1 MMAQA
6 CSSIASERYFKSNTQ
21 TDMAFAIPSCELD
34 IPVLS
39 PSAGDK
45 NAYLDPNSPDAIIRK
60 ATAMRAQACVD
71 TMYDVKPAV
80 YHTGEPIKNLPPKPP
95 SIDGFFDYKATASVT
110 IPILLVFI
118 LALFI
123 ILVSRKSLR
132 RSGKICVLIC
142 ALLLMAVVI
151 YIYTRNE

>member
-1 MMAQA
+1 
-6 CSSIASERYFKSNTQ
+6 
-21 TDMAFAIPSCELD
+21 MAFAIPSCELD

-45 NAYLDPNSPDAIIRK
+45 NAYLEPNSPDAIIRK

-71 TMYDVKPAV
+71 TMYDVKPTI
-80 YHTGEPIKNLPPKPP
+80 YHTGEPIKNLSPRPRN
-95 SIDGFFDYKATASVT
+95 IDGFCDYKARYS
-110 IPILLVFI
+110 IPILLIFI

-123 ILVSRKSLR
+123 ILVSSKSLR
-132 RSGKICVLIC
+132 RSGKLCVLAC
-142 ALLLMAVVI
+142 AVILMAVVI

>member
-1 MMAQA
+1 
-6 CSSIASERYFKSNTQ
+6 
-21 TDMAFAIPSCELD
+21 MAFAIPSCELD

-60 ATAMRAQACVD
+60 TATLRAQACVD
-71 TMYDVKPAV
+71 TMYDVHPTI
-80 YHTGEPIKNLPPKPP
+80 YHTGEPIKNLPAKKLTEP
-95 SIDGFFDYKATASVT
+95 FCDYKATASGT
-110 IPILLVFI
+110 IPILLVFV
-118 LALFI
+118 LALLI

-132 RSGKICVLIC
+132 RSGKLCVLVC

>member
-1 MMAQA
+1 
-6 CSSIASERYFKSNTQ
+6 
-21 TDMAFAIPSCELD
+21 MAFAIPSCELD

-60 ATAMRAQACVD
+60 TTAMRAQACVD
-71 TMYDVKPAV
+71 TMFDVKPAV

-95 SIDGFFDYKATASVT
+95 SIDGYCDYKAEYT
-110 IPILLVFI
+110 IPILIVFI

-132 RSGKICVLIC
+132 RSGKICVLVC

>member
-1 MMAQA
+1 
-6 CSSIASERYFKSNTQ
+6 
-21 TDMAFAIPSCELD
+21 MAFAVPSCELD

-71 TMYDVKPAV
+71 TMYDVKPTI
-80 YHTGEPIKNLPPKPP
+80 YHTGEPIRNLSPRPRT
-95 SIDGFFDYKATASVT
+95 IDGFCDYKATASVT

-118 LALFI
+118 LTLFI

-132 RSGKICVLIC
+132 RSGKLY
-142 ALLLMAVVI
+142 LLVSAGILMAVVI
-151 YIYTRNE
+151 FIYTRNE

>member
-1 MMAQA
+1 M
-6 CSSIASERYFKSNTQ
+6 S
-21 TDMAFAIPSCELD
+21 FAIPSCELD

-45 NAYLDPNSPDAIIRK
+45 NAYLEPNSPDAIIRK
-60 ATAMRAQACVD
+60 ATVMRAQACID
-71 TMYDVKPAV
+71 TMYDVKPTV
-80 YHTGEPIKNLPPKPP
+80 YHTGEPIRNLSPRPRT
-95 SIDGFFDYKATASVT
+95 IDGFYDYKATARAF

-132 RSGKICVLIC
+132 RSGKLCLLAC
-142 ALLLMAVVI
+142 AGLLMAVVI

>member
-1 MMAQA
+1 MRDEA

-21 TDMAFAIPSCELD
+21 TEMAFAIPSCELD

-45 NAYLDPNSPDAIIRK
+45 NAYLEPNSPDAIIRK
-60 ATAMRAQACVD
+60 AATLRAQACVD
-71 TMYDVKPAV
+71 TMFDVHPTI
-80 YHTGEPIKNLPPKPP
+80 YHTGEAIKNLSPRPRT
-95 SIDGFFDYKATASVT
+95 IDGFYDYKATATAS

-123 ILVSRKSLR
+123 ILVSSKSLR
-132 RSGKICVLIC
+132 RSGKICLLSC
-142 ALLLMAVVI
+142 MGLLMAVVI
-151 YIYTRNE
+151 FIYTRNE

>member
-1 MMAQA
+1 
-6 CSSIASERYFKSNTQ
+6 
-21 TDMAFAIPSCELD
+21 MAFAIPSCELD

-45 NAYLDPNSPDAIIRK
+45 NAYLEPNSPDAIIRK

-80 YHTGEPIKNLPPKPP
+80 YHTGEPIKNLSPRPRT
-95 SIDGFFDYKATASVT
+95 IDGFYDYKASYT

-123 ILVSRKSLR
+123 ILVSSKSLR
-132 RSGKICVLIC
+132 RSGKLCVLAC
-142 ALLLMAVVI
+142 AVILMAVVI

>member
-1 MMAQA
+1 
-6 CSSIASERYFKSNTQ
+6 
-21 TDMAFAIPSCELD
+21 
-34 IPVLS
+34 
-39 PSAGDK
+39 
-45 NAYLDPNSPDAIIRK
+45 
-60 ATAMRAQACVD
+60 MRAQACVD
-71 TMYDVKPAV
+71 TMYDVKPTI

-95 SIDGFFDYKATASVT
+95 SIDGFCDYKATASIT

-132 RSGKICVLIC
+132 RSGKLCVLIC